1 MNGLLES
8 RMRRKFASPVRR
20 RAVGKGLSDT
30 RQNLAGRPTYPEEDR
45 DETATHDGGA
55 AIRHESDETHDSA
68 IAKSIALD
76 LRGSPGCVAMANLE
90 RRIRM
95 LRKPESLL
103 GADA

>member
-45 DETATHDGGA
+45 DKFDALAKTLQEQLSGVKNPCA
-55 AIRHESDETHDSA
+55 AD
-68 IAKSIALD
+68 
-76 LRGSPGCVAMANLE
+76 V
-90 RRIRM
+90 RR
-95 LRKPESLL
+95 
-103 GADA
+103 